1 MRNALQAP
9 PVNWNEIYLALNTAG
24 FSDPRFHAAS
34 FGRQPRR
41 HIFKALEAVHRRE
54 RDQANALSISTAR
67 LAQIVQFAASM
78 GKANS
83 ELQDFLPYQ
92 IDTPDSRP
100 RLSAAA
106 AGTLRSLIQGRK
118 LPMAIMAFLMEDLQ
132 RADVLL

>member
-1 MRNALQAP
+1 M
-9 PVNWNEIYLALNTAG
+9 
-24 FSDPRFHAAS
+24 
-34 FGRQPRR
+34 
-41 HIFKALEAVHRRE
+41 HRRE

-92 IDTPDSRP
+92 IDLPDGRP

-106 AGTLRSLIQGRK
+106 AGTLRQLIHNRQ
-118 LPMAIMAFLMEDLQ
+118 LPMPIMAFLMEDLQ